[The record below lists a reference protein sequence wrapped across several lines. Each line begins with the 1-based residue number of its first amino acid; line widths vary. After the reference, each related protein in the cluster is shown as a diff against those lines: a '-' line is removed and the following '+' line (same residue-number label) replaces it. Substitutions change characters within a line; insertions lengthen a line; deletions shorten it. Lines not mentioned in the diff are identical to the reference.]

1 MPKKEV
7 DNEGSGNAKRPQ
19 GAGEDMEQN
28 PLHEVFLDEL
38 ADLYSAEKQ
47 LLKALPRMAKAAK
60 SEELRE
66 AFEQHLSETE
76 EQVNRLEQAVEALGE
91 KMKRKTCKAME
102 GLLEEAKEMMDD
114 QKDSPALDAVL
125 IAAAQKVEHYEIAS
139 YGTVCT
145 WAELMGHDEALDL
158 LQETLDEEKNTDE
171 RLTEIAETVANL
183 EAEQEEAEE
192 TD

>member
-19 GAGEDMEQN
+19 GGGDDMEKN
-28 PLHEVFLDEL
+28 PLHEVFIDEL

-47 LLKALPRMAKAAK
+47 LLKALPRMAKAAN
-60 SEELRE
+60 SDELRE

-76 EQVNRLEQAVEALGE
+76 EQVSRLEQAVEALGE

-102 GLLEEAKEMMDD
+102 GLLEEAKEMMEE

-192 TD
+192 TE